1 MSVLARFGVHAA
13 RHDPHALAR
22 AILAQPRF
30 RMQVTGVRPRTWWD
44 ALRDWVGDR
53 WNQLIDAFSHHV
65 RIGAKTSVAIGDVL
79 LVAVIVL
86 VLVVAV
92 RLLLGMVRENGAAS
106 QGVRELPVR
115 ADANALHAAAQE
127 AAARNEYAH
136 AIALLLRAALA
147 TLDARG
153 VLRDDPARTVNE
165 CRRDVRENAP
175 QLNAPFDAI
184 ARAFTAAVYAE
195 DRVTHE
201 QWTQAERAYAA
212 FAKPQSHA
220 A

>member
-1 MSVLARFGVHAA
+1 MSVLAHFGAHVA
-13 RHDPHALAR
+13 RRDPHALAQE
-22 AILAQPRF
+22 ILGQSRF
-30 RMQVTGVRPRTWWD
+30 RMQVNGVRARTWWD
-44 ALRDWVGDR
+44 ALRDWIGER

-65 RIGAKTSVAIGDVL
+65 RIGAKASVAIGDVL
-79 LVAVIVL
+79 LVAIIVL
-86 VLVVAV
+86 VLIVAV
-92 RLLLGMVRENGAAS
+92 RLLLGMVRESGASA
-106 QGVRELPVR
+106 QGVRELQPR
-115 ADANALHAAAQE
+115 ADARALHAAAQE
-127 AAARNEYAH
+127 AAARNDYAH

-165 CRRDVRENAP
+165 CRRDVHANVP
-175 QLNAPFDAI
+175 HLSAPFDSI

-195 DRVTHE
+195 DRVTAE

-212 FAKPQSHA
+212 FVQPQSHA